1 MIFMDTVPNQV
12 SVDEDNKLQES
23 VLRYSKQTL
32 QAMAEARRI
41 SKESDVPGYTSMD
54 TLKEALDG

>member
-1 MIFMDTVPNQV
+1 MDTVPIQV

-23 VLRYSKQTL
+23 ALHYSKQTL

-41 SKESDVPGYTSMD
+41 SKESNVPGYISMN
-54 TLKEALDG
+54 TLKEALEE